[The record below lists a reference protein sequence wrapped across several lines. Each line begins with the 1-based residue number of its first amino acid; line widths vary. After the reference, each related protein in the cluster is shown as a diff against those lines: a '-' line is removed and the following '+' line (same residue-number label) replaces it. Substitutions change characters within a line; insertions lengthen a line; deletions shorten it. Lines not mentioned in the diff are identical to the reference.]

1 MKNRKGDM
9 QMKRLLVIGIMYT
22 MFFLIGNIHLH
33 ADERTNVKEITSLEE
48 PTWIFQAGISK
59 GKNHDR
65 QDLGFILQRNKPL
78 KVRQTNPNFKDKLTL
93 RLLSNDSKNEESI
106 QVGNEWVTIQGDTSL
121 VPFIDTPYGEEHA
134 VLEYL
139 VGNES
144 ATKPLPIYKQ
154 QGSVS
159 QFFSTWDQFDGEYAL
174 LQGES
179 FQLFVPKKDKEIVR
193 SLKDFQSLDEL
204 IAYYED
210 IFAMYDSIIGLD
222 GSAVENKKSQNRYF
236 LKADISGAGGA
247 YYGTN
252 WTANSSDSTKMWLDK
267 LSWGTLH
274 EIAHGYQAGFDNQGI
289 FTGEVSNNLFGVQ
302 YQYSKYG
309 KKADQVGWLFNFG
322 KKEQVERN
330 LYNALMKEN
339 KNYDDLDLRQK
350 LILLTMAKQKAG
362 NEAFAKM
369 YQGYRKLA
377 SNAAFKKGDH
387 SLPDLMNQYYSENAQ
402 VDFTPV
408 FERWGFKLNNKQ
420 VEINRAK
427 GYLAVTSLA
436 YIVPESQL
444 AKARALVDSD
454 IPINSNFEIV
464 TNQQIASLGLK
475 GNLHIHLH
483 TNELDT
489 LKGGK
494 IKLKEGNTV
503 IQEKTIETTDIN
515 VQDVPNG
522 VYTVEIS
529 GGKTDSMY
537 HFSSYYAYVKERN
550 NSLTID
556 VNEMKVSNLTNQ
568 TIQFLG
574 LGDDQFAAL
583 NTDVEQNQAVF
594 TVTTK
599 TPHSYYAGEK
609 YASIEVFNEKGE
621 KFYTKEIEGTN
632 VTIVKDTIPLK
643 EGYKI
648 KIYHDEI
655 KKRLTSK
662 ATIINPMNKTNEFIM
677 TKWGLKNTSL
687 QNNPEENL
695 MQRIDE
701 EMEAIIE
708 NPVLKEIPMQKLEM
722 KKNVWL
728 AINMLSE
735 PQKIT
740 YMEKYKDSLYN
751 E

>member
-1 MKNRKGDM
+1 
-9 QMKRLLVIGIMYT
+9 MKRLLVIGIMYT

-59 GKNHDR
+59 GKYHDR
-65 QDLGFILQRNKPL
+65 QDLGFILQRNTPL

-93 RLLSNDSKNEESI
+93 RLLSNDSKNEKSI
-106 QVGNEWVTIQGDTSL
+106 QVGNEWITIQGDTPL
-121 VPFIDTPYGEEHA
+121 VPFIDTPYGEKHA
-134 VLEYL
+134 VLEYQ

-174 LQGES
+174 IQGES
-179 FQLFVPKKDKEIVR
+179 FQLFVPKKDKELVR

-222 GSAVENKKSQNRYF
+222 GSTVENKKSQNRYF

-247 YYGTN
+247 YYGAN

-362 NEAFAKM
+362 DEAFAKM

-377 SNAAFKKGDH
+377 SNAAFKKGDY
-387 SLPDLMNQYYSENAQ
+387 SLPDLMNQYYSENVQ

-408 FERWGFKLNNKQ
+408 FERWGFKLNHKQ
-420 VEINRAK
+420 IEMNRAK
-427 GYLAVTSLA
+427 GYPAITSLA

-444 AKARALVDSD
+444 AKARALVDPD

-475 GNLHIHLH
+475 GNLHIHLN
-483 TNELDT
+483 TNEIDT
-489 LKGGK
+489 LKGRK

-503 IQEKTIETTDIN
+503 VQEKTIETADIN
-515 VQDVPNG
+515 LQDVPNG

-529 GGKTDSMY
+529 GEKMDRMY
-537 HFSSYYAYVKERN
+537 HFRSYYAYVKEKD

-556 VNEMKVSNLTNQ
+556 VNEMKVSNLVNE
-568 TIQFLG
+568 TIQLLG
-574 LGDDQFAAL
+574 LGDDQFAEL
-583 NTDVEQNQAVF
+583 NTDLEQKQAVF

-609 YASIEVFNEKGE
+609 YASIELFNEKGE
-621 KFYTKEIEGTN
+621 KIYTKEMEGTN

-655 KKRLTSK
+655 KKRLTST

-677 TKWGLKNTSL
+677 TKWGLKNTYL
-687 QNNPEENL
+687 KNNPEENL

-701 EMEAIIE
+701 EMEGIIS

-722 KKNVWL
+722 KKNAWM

-740 YMEKYKDSLYN
+740 YINKYKDSLYN

>member
-1 MKNRKGDM
+1 
-9 QMKRLLVIGIMYT
+9 MKRLLVIGIMYT

-59 GKNHDR
+59 GKYHDR

-134 VLEYL
+134 VLEYQ

-522 VYTVEIS
+522 VYTVEIL
-529 GGKTDSMY
+529 GGKTDSMS

-599 TPHSYYAGEK
+599 TPHSYYAGKK

-632 VTIVKDTIPLK
+632 VMIVKDTIPLK

-735 PQKIT
+735 PQKIM

>member
-1 MKNRKGDM
+1 M
-9 QMKRLLVIGIMYT
+9 
-22 MFFLIGNIHLH
+22 HL
-33 ADERTNVKEITSLEE
+33 N
-48 PTWIFQAGISK
+48 
-59 GKNHDR
+59 
-65 QDLGFILQRNKPL
+65 
-78 KVRQTNPNFKDKLTL
+78 
-93 RLLSNDSKNEESI
+93 
-106 QVGNEWVTIQGDTSL
+106 
-121 VPFIDTPYGEEHA
+121 
-134 VLEYL
+134 
-139 VGNES
+139 
-144 ATKPLPIYKQ
+144 
-154 QGSVS
+154 
-159 QFFSTWDQFDGEYAL
+159 
-174 LQGES
+174 
-179 FQLFVPKKDKEIVR
+179 
-193 SLKDFQSLDEL
+193 
-204 IAYYED
+204 
-210 IFAMYDSIIGLD
+210 
-222 GSAVENKKSQNRYF
+222 
-236 LKADISGAGGA
+236 
-247 YYGTN
+247 
-252 WTANSSDSTKMWLDK
+252 
-267 LSWGTLH
+267 
-274 EIAHGYQAGFDNQGI
+274 
-289 FTGEVSNNLFGVQ
+289 
-302 YQYSKYG
+302 
-309 KKADQVGWLFNFG
+309 
-322 KKEQVERN
+322 
-330 LYNALMKEN
+330 
-339 KNYDDLDLRQK
+339 
-350 LILLTMAKQKAG
+350 
-362 NEAFAKM
+362 
-369 YQGYRKLA
+369 
-377 SNAAFKKGDH
+377 
-387 SLPDLMNQYYSENAQ
+387 
-402 VDFTPV
+402 
-408 FERWGFKLNNKQ
+408 
-420 VEINRAK
+420 
-427 GYLAVTSLA
+427 
-436 YIVPESQL
+436 
-444 AKARALVDSD
+444 
-454 IPINSNFEIV
+454 
-464 TNQQIASLGLK
+464 
-475 GNLHIHLH
+475 
-483 TNELDT
+483 TNEIDT

-503 IQEKTIETTDIN
+503 IQEKTIETADIN
-515 VQDVPNG
+515 LQDVPNG
-522 VYTVEIS
+522 IYTVEIS

-632 VTIVKDTIPLK
+632 VMIVKDTIPLK

-687 QNNPEENL
+687 KNNPEENL

-722 KKNVWL
+722 KKNVWM

-740 YMEKYKDSLYN
+740 YMNKYKDSLYN

>member
-1 MKNRKGDM
+1 
-9 QMKRLLVIGIMYT
+9 
-22 MFFLIGNIHLH
+22 
-33 ADERTNVKEITSLEE
+33 
-48 PTWIFQAGISK
+48 
-59 GKNHDR
+59 
-65 QDLGFILQRNKPL
+65 
-78 KVRQTNPNFKDKLTL
+78 
-93 RLLSNDSKNEESI
+93 
-106 QVGNEWVTIQGDTSL
+106 
-121 VPFIDTPYGEEHA
+121 
-134 VLEYL
+134 
-139 VGNES
+139 
-144 ATKPLPIYKQ
+144 
-154 QGSVS
+154 
-159 QFFSTWDQFDGEYAL
+159 
-174 LQGES
+174 
-179 FQLFVPKKDKEIVR
+179 
-193 SLKDFQSLDEL
+193 
-204 IAYYED
+204 
-210 IFAMYDSIIGLD
+210 
-222 GSAVENKKSQNRYF
+222 
-236 LKADISGAGGA
+236 
-247 YYGTN
+247 
-252 WTANSSDSTKMWLDK
+252 
-267 LSWGTLH
+267 
-274 EIAHGYQAGFDNQGI
+274 
-289 FTGEVSNNLFGVQ
+289 
-302 YQYSKYG
+302 
-309 KKADQVGWLFNFG
+309 VGWLFNFG

-362 NEAFAKM
+362 DEAFAKM

-377 SNAAFKKGDH
+377 SNATFKKGDH
-387 SLPDLMNQYYSENAQ
+387 SLPDLMNQYYSENVQ

-408 FERWGFKLNNKQ
+408 FERWGFKLNHKQ
-420 VEINRAK
+420 IEMNRAK
-427 GYLAVTSLA
+427 GYPAVTSLA

-444 AKARALVDSD
+444 AKARALVDPD

-475 GNLHIHLH
+475 GNLHIHLN
-483 TNELDT
+483 TNEIDT

-503 IQEKTIETTDIN
+503 IQEKTIETADIN
-515 VQDVPNG
+515 LQDVPNG

-529 GGKTDSMY
+529 GEKTDRMY
-537 HFSSYYAYVKERN
+537 HFRSYYAYVKEKD

-556 VNEMKVSNLTNQ
+556 VNEMKVSNLVNE

-574 LGDDQFAAL
+574 LGDDQFAEL
-583 NTDVEQNQAVF
+583 NTDLEQKRAVF

-609 YASIEVFNEKGE
+609 YASIELFNEKGE
-621 KFYTKEIEGTN
+621 KIYTKEMEGTN

-677 TKWGLKNTSL
+677 TKWGLKNTYL
-687 QNNPEENL
+687 KNNPEENL
-695 MQRIDE
+695 MKRIDE
-701 EMEAIIE
+701 EMEAIIS
-708 NPVLKEIPMQKLEM
+708 NPFLKEIPMQKLEM
-722 KKNVWL
+722 KKNVWM

-740 YMEKYKDSLYN
+740 YMNKYKDSVYN

>member
-1 MKNRKGDM
+1 
-9 QMKRLLVIGIMYT
+9 MKRLLVIGIMYT

-59 GKNHDR
+59 GKYHDR
-65 QDLGFILQRNKPL
+65 QDLGFILQRNTSL
-78 KVRQTNPNFKDKLTL
+78 KVRQTNPNFKDKLTV
-93 RLLSNDSKNEESI
+93 RLLSNDSKNEKSI
-106 QVGNEWVTIQGDTSL
+106 QVGNEWITIQGDTPL
-121 VPFIDTPYGEEHA
+121 VPFIDTPYGEEPA
-134 VLEYL
+134 LLEYQ

-174 LQGES
+174 IQGES
-179 FQLFVPKKDKEIVR
+179 FQLFIPKKDKELVR

-222 GSAVENKKSQNRYF
+222 GSTVENKKSQNRYF

-247 YYGTN
+247 YYGAN
-252 WTANSSDSTKMWLDK
+252 WTANSTDSTKMWLDK

-339 KNYDDLDLRQK
+339 KNYNDLDLRQK

-387 SLPDLMNQYYSENAQ
+387 SLPDLMNQYYSENVQ

-408 FERWGFKLNNKQ
+408 FERWGFKLNHKQ
-420 VEINRAK
+420 IEMNRAK
-427 GYLAVTSLA
+427 GYPAVTSLA

-444 AKARALVDSD
+444 AKARALVDPD

-475 GNLHIHLH
+475 GNLHIHLN
-483 TNELDT
+483 TNEIDT

-503 IQEKTIETTDIN
+503 IQEKTIETADIN
-515 VQDVPNG
+515 LQDVPNG

-529 GGKTDSMY
+529 GEKTDSMY
-537 HFSSYYAYVKERN
+537 HFSTYYAYVKEKD

-556 VNEMKVSNLTNQ
+556 VNKMKVSNLVNE

-574 LGDDQFAAL
+574 LGDDQFAEL
-583 NTDVEQNQAVF
+583 NTDLEQKRAVF

-609 YASIEVFNEKGE
+609 YASIELFNEKGE
-621 KFYTKEIEGTN
+621 KIYTKEMEGTN
-632 VTIVKDTIPLK
+632 VTVVKDIIPLK
-643 EGYKI
+643 EGYRI
-648 KIYHDEI
+648 KIYHDEV

-662 ATIINPMNKTNEFIM
+662 AAIINPMNKTNEFIM
-677 TKWGLKNTSL
+677 TKWGLKNTYL
-687 QNNPEENL
+687 QNNPERNL
-695 MQRIDE
+695 IQRIDE
-701 EMEAIIE
+701 EMEAIIG
-708 NPVLKEIPMQKLEM
+708 NPFLKEIPMQKLEM
-722 KKNVWL
+722 KKNVWM

-740 YMEKYKDSLYN
+740 YMNKYKDSLYN

>member
-1 MKNRKGDM
+1 
-9 QMKRLLVIGIMYT
+9 MKRLLVIGIMYT

-48 PTWIFQAGISK
+48 PMWIFQAGISK
-59 GKNHDR
+59 GKYHDR
-65 QDLGFILQRNKPL
+65 QDLGFILQRNTPL
-78 KVRQTNPNFKDKLTL
+78 KVRQTNPNFKDKLTV
-93 RLLSNDSKNEESI
+93 RLLSNDSKNEKSI

-134 VLEYL
+134 VLEYQ

-144 ATKPLPIYKQ
+144 TTKPLPIYKQ

-159 QFFSTWDQFDGEYAL
+159 QFFSTWDHFNGEYAL
-174 LQGES
+174 IQGES
-179 FQLFVPKKDKEIVR
+179 FQLFIPKKDKELVR

-210 IFAMYDSIIGLD
+210 IFEMYDSIIGLD
-222 GSAVENKKSQNRYF
+222 GSTVENKKSQNRYF

-247 YYGTN
+247 YYGAN
-252 WTANSSDSTKMWLDK
+252 WTANSTDSTKMWLDK

-362 NEAFAKM
+362 DEAFAKM

-387 SLPDLMNQYYSENAQ
+387 SLPDLMNQYYSENVQ

-408 FERWGFKLNNKQ
+408 FERWGFKLNHKQ
-420 VEINRAK
+420 IEMNRAK
-427 GYLAVTSLA
+427 GYPAVTFLA

-444 AKARALVDSD
+444 AKARALVDPG

-475 GNLHIHLH
+475 GNLHIHLN
-483 TNELDT
+483 TNEIDT

-503 IQEKTIETTDIN
+503 VQEKTIETTDIN
-515 VQDVPNG
+515 LQDIPNG

-529 GGKTDSMY
+529 DGKTDSMY
-537 HFSSYYAYVKERN
+537 HFSSYYAYVKEKD

-556 VNEMKVSNLTNQ
+556 VNEMKVSNLVNE

-574 LGDDQFAAL
+574 LGDDQFAEL
-583 NTDVEQNQAVF
+583 NTDLEQERAVF

-599 TPHSYYAGEK
+599 TPHSYYVGEK
-609 YASIEVFNEKGE
+609 YASIEVFNEKDE
-621 KFYTKEIEGTN
+621 KIYTKEMEGTN
-632 VTIVKDTIPLK
+632 VTIVKDIIPLK
-643 EGYKI
+643 EGYRI

-662 ATIINPMNKTNEFIM
+662 AAIINPMNKTNEFIM
-677 TKWGLKNTSL
+677 TKWGFKNTFL

-701 EMEAIIE
+701 EMEAIIG
-708 NPVLKEIPMQKLEM
+708 NAFLTEIPMQKLEM
-722 KKNVWL
+722 KKNVWM

-740 YMEKYKDSLYN
+740 YMNKYKDSLYN